1 MYPAYRGKFSC
12 TDTAFS
18 SALRLLAR
26 WMPVSSA
33 RPDSGDSSYATR
45 ILLNIFASGTSSAV
59 LVFPVPLLSV
69 SASNNHV
76 QRWKILSPSLAL
88 DSRPVRSPSQRASA
102 QPTLIGT
109 SGPEGP
115 PRAGPSV

>member
-1 MYPAYRGKFSC
+1 MYPAYGGSFSC
-12 TDTAFS
+12 TETALT

-76 QRWKILSPSLAL
+76 QRCKILSPALPL
-88 DSRPVRSPSQRASA
+88 DSRPVLSPSQLASPH
-102 QPTLIGT
+102 PTLIGP
-109 SGPEGP
+109 SEPEGP
-115 PRAGPSV
+115 PHAGPSA

>member
-1 MYPAYRGKFSC
+1 MYPAYGGSFSC
-12 TDTAFS
+12 TETALT

-45 ILLNIFASGTSSAV
+45 ILLNIFGSGTSSAV

-76 QRWKILSPSLAL
+76 QRWRTLSPLLLSTPAPYAPPLT
-88 DSRPVRSPSQRASA
+88 DHH
-102 QPTLIGT
+102 PT
-109 SGPEGP
+109 P
-115 PRAGPSV
+115 P